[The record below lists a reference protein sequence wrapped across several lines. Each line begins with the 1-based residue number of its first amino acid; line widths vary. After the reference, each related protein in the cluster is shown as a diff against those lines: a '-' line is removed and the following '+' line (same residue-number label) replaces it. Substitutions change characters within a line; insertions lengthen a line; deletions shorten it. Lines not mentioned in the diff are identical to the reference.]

1 MNELELV
8 FIKNGEICIKQA
20 TKTGYIKVDC
30 ERGKSLCD
38 LSYPN
43 SKTRRG
49 RVQGGGLHLPN
60 IDRRE
65 YWNICIRKRGAINDV
80 GTKSSFFL
88 SKKYAHL

>member
-8 FIKNGEICIKQA
+8 FIKTGEIYIKQA

-49 RVQGGGLHLPN
+49 RVQGGGSICPTLTAEN
-60 IDRRE
+60 IGIYVLERE
-65 YWNICIRKRGAINDV
+65 E
-80 GTKSSFFL
+80 L
-88 SKKYAHL
+88 